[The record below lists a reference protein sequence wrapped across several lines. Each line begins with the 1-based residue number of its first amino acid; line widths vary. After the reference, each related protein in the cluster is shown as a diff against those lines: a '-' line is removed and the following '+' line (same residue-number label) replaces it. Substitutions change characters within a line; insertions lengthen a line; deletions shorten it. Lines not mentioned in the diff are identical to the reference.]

1 MTRASKI
8 SGSVDSV
15 ATNATTRALSK
26 EEKSVLTVSRLTQ
39 INQSGANIVMLSA
52 GSNTG
57 RSLQIKRIR
66 SGANIAPENLSH
78 HLLTRRKRGSAHG
91 AAPLS
96 TQEMDQKKLKFHGTI
111 QGHKF
116 LAKEP
121 DAFLAHI
128 RSLSGEEVTVTVTK
142 YRAYK
147 QRSNDQNRYYWGV
160 VIKLLKDET
169 GHSPEE
175 LHEILKLKFLLKTYQ
190 LKDKQ
195 FPGVASTADLSTME
209 FEDLMAK
216 IRSWASLD
224 LGIYI
229 PAPNEVPFE
238 Y

>member
-1 MTRASKI
+1 MSAI
-8 SGSVDSV
+8 I
-15 ATNATTRALSK
+15 RALSK
-26 EEKSVLTVSRLTQ
+26 DEKSVLTASKLTRT
-39 INQSGANIVMLSA
+39 NQSGASIVMLNV
-52 GSNTG
+52 GSNIE
-57 RSLQIKRIR
+57 RSSQIKRIR
-66 SGANIAPENLSH
+66 SGANIAPKNLSH
-78 HLLTRRKRGSAHG
+78 HLLTRRRRGSVHG
-91 AAPLS
+91 VAPPS

-121 DAFLAHI
+121 KAFLAHVK
-128 RSLSGEEVTVTVTK
+128 SLSGQEVTVTVNK

-160 VIKLLKDET
+160 VIKLLRDET

-190 LKDKQ
+190 LKGKQ
-195 FPGVASTADLSTME
+195 FPGVVSTADLSTME

-229 PAPNEVPFE
+229 PAPNEVSFE